1 MLGVQVV
8 LLWASIVGNLLI
20 LTRLHHCD
28 ALRDSYLKR
37 QHAVLYKSW
46 RINVNVDG
54 GDEEGKKSSGKGF
67 GKVKIVQK
75 PLIPA
80 KEKIEVVETT
90 STSSVSKTMTS
101 ETLEKI
107 DPSLNTDDLIMKT
120 DLYKR

>member
-1 MLGVQVV
+1 MLGVQVF

-46 RINVNVDG
+46 RISNVNVDG

-75 PLIPA
+75 PA

-107 DPSLNTDDLIMKT
+107 DPSLNADDLIMKT

>member
-46 RINVNVDG
+46 RISNVNVDG
-54 GDEEGKKSSGKGF
+54 GDDEGKKSSGKGF

-75 PLIPA
+75 PA

-90 STSSVSKTMTS
+90 STSKTMTS

-107 DPSLNTDDLIMKT
+107 DPSLNADDLIMKT

>member
-1 MLGVQVV
+1 MLGVQVF

-46 RINVNVDG
+46 RISNVNVDG

-67 GKVKIVQK
+67 GKIKIVQK
-75 PLIPA
+75 PA

-107 DPSLNTDDLIMKT
+107 DPSLNADDLIMKT